1 MIHRG
6 DTCARARDRASLS
19 ASGSPDESAST
30 CVHGRVAR
38 SVHLLLSSH
47 TYCTVPEPIRIAS
60 LAASFGR
67 LDLLR
72 PAAAE

>member
-47 TYCTVPEPIRIAS
+47 TYPSLAS